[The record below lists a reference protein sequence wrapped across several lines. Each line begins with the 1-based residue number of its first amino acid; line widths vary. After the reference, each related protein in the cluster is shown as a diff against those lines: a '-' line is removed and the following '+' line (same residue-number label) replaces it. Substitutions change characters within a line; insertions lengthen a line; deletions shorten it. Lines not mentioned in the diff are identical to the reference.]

1 MIVPEEFVIMS
12 GIEPSKSLKITI
24 MLLKDDALRLIS
36 KPPDSL
42 AVLSDISIDKIMIGT
57 TTISVSGND
66 FIYFLCSQTQEN
78 ILRLLMHVHIFVCF
92 LAERKPVIEHHPAE
106 DKMNKDM
113 AYVLFKHSQVE
124 KELNIAHAK
133 ISKLE
138 SKLNFAESV
147 PKNASSFLY
156 LLVLLIHQIHD
167 HTINSLK
174 LRRFIEDHAFN
185 PIDKLQK
192 QCVFTYFR
200 HCLSKVKQLGYKED
214 IIFNLLDA
222 QALVF
227 QWHKHEKMGIEIA
240 RLKMELAITAWE
252 RDKLA
257 FYHQLGVQ
265 DKIMSNR
272 DEFCCSIMTQN
283 IPIAVGFN
291 LKLSPGKVGLY
302 RVRS

>member
-1 MIVPEEFVIMS
+1 
-12 GIEPSKSLKITI
+12 
-24 MLLKDDALRLIS
+24 
-36 KPPDSL
+36 
-42 AVLSDISIDKIMIGT
+42 
-57 TTISVSGND
+57 
-66 FIYFLCSQTQEN
+66 
-78 ILRLLMHVHIFVCF
+78 
-92 LAERKPVIEHHPAE
+92 
-106 DKMNKDM
+106 M

-138 SKLNFAESV
+138 SKLNLAESV

-156 LLVLLIHQIHD
+156 LLVVLIHQIHD
-167 HTINSLK
+167 HTTNILK

-240 RLKMELAITAWE
+240 RLQMELAITAWE

-272 DEFCCSIMTQN
+272 DEFCFSLMTQT

-291 LKLSPGKVGLY
+291 TKLSPGNLDYIVYVQSFCLQNKNCDVC
-302 RVRS
+302 VSSVK